1 MSKLCMAD
9 VLDVEVKTI
18 SIVALLYAKYLS
30 DKVSELF

>member
-1 MSKLCMAD
+1 MAD

-30 DKVSELF
+30 DKVSELS

>member
-18 SIVALLYAKYLS
+18 SIVALYAKYLS